1 MRPITKKKTGIIGT
15 LHKTGRKVY
24 PVRTGVRV
32 IYQDDAG
39 QLWVKIFGKFWRFPE
54 EIDY

>member
-1 MRPITKKKTGIIGT
+1 MIKQEAGIIGT
-15 LHKTGRKVY
+15 LHKTGRTVR

-39 QLWVKIFGKFWRFPE
+39 QQWVKIPGKFWRFPE